1 MTPDISDL
9 LFFFQSSWNVFS
21 HVYSQDKNNVS
32 VQYIKNLIPEKLL
45 NLNKM
50 IDGMNLCLLLLGNV
64 NTSDAKFVLIGELS

>member
-1 MTPDISDL
+1 M
-9 LFFFQSSWNVFS
+9 FS

>member
-1 MTPDISDL
+1 M
-9 LFFFQSSWNVFS
+9 FS

-32 VQYIKNLIPEKLL
+32 VQYIKNLIAEKLL

-50 IDGMNLCLLLLGNV
+50 IDSMNLCLLLLGNV